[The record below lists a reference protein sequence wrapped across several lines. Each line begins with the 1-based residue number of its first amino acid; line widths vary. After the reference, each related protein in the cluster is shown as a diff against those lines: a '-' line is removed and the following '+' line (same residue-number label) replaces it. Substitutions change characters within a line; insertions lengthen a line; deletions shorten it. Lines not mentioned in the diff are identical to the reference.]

1 MRVQTLNNTNLV
13 ASSSIIRKK
22 VSLPVDVRRSKTS
35 FLKLP
40 CANWIFYLCARKTVV
55 ADKVVPP
62 SSCQRD
68 RKWHSLRGRRLKGKG
83 KGVSGARETRG
94 SARGGREGTLV

>member
-1 MRVQTLNNTNLV
+1 MQSGFAQIFEQIASVRVETLNNTNLV

-40 CANWIFYLCARKTVV
+40 CANWIFTY
-55 ADKVVPP
+55 
-62 SSCQRD
+62 
-68 RKWHSLRGRRLKGKG
+68 
-83 KGVSGARETRG
+83 
-94 SARGGREGTLV
+94 ARGKQ